1 MKQFYLLLIAACFLN
16 FCAEAQH
23 KQYWSFRNLK
33 EPQLFLTAENT
44 SHAAT
49 SLHLAQLVANTT
61 SCQQL
66 FIRFHVWLSN
76 FTSVIMQDD
85 KSFQVKDQIA

>member
-23 KQYWSFRNLK
+23 KQYLSFRNLK

-44 SHAAT
+44 TRPAT
-49 SLHLAQLVANTT
+49 CLYRAHLVANTT
-61 SCQQL
+61 SGQQL
-66 FIRFHVWLSN
+66 FIKFHVWLSN

-85 KSFQVKDQIA
+85 KSFQRKDQTA